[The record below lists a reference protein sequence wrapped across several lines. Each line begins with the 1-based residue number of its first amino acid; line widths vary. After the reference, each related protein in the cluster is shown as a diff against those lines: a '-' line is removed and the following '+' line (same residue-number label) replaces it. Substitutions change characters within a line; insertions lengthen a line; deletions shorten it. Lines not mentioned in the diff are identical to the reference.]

1 MKMIKIGIIT
11 FGLSLGIALAT
22 DQTSYTIPS
31 ALGFEFQRLNNCGP
45 VTAKMA
51 LSLLGVNV
59 TQAEAAAALKGS
71 YPDRNVTTPE
81 LAAYL
86 QANGFN
92 TVRRWLITPDLV
104 RRLVQANFPMILH
117 QQQKLDDDI
126 GHFRIAY
133 GYTANSLLFGDS
145 MFGGQF
151 RLTDSAFN
159 TLTKPYSGEYLIAYR
174 PEQAKQLEDILG
186 SDWSKFSNIK
196 RLATL
201 AKSRLNKAPD
211 DAYAWWGLGQ
221 SLLFQGM
228 IQPAAN
234 AFNQADQLGL
244 SKKHYWYQHDAFEA
258 WNKAGLYQKTIRV
271 AATALKAYANS
282 RELNTY
288 YGNALERVGQFRKAL
303 AAFKAAY
310 TEDTRSVYLK
320 NAIARL
326 SQRINAQ

>member
-1 MKMIKIGIIT
+1 MKMIKISISI
-11 FGLSLGIALAT
+11 LGIVLGMAAAT
-22 DQTSYTIPS
+22 DQASYTIPS
-31 ALGFEFQRLNNCGP
+31 ALGFEFQKLNNCGP

-86 QANGFN
+86 QANGFR
-92 TVRRWLITPDLV
+92 TVRRWLITPVLV
-104 RRLVQANFPMILH
+104 RRLVQANFPVILH
-117 QQQKLDDDI
+117 QQQKLTDDI
-126 GHFRIAY
+126 GHFRVAY

-145 MFGGQF
+145 MFGGKF

-159 TLTKPYSGEYLIAYR
+159 TLAKPYSGEYLIAYR
-174 PEQAKQLEDILG
+174 PERAKQLEDVLG
-186 SDWSKFSNIK
+186 GDWNKFSNIK

-201 AKSRLNKAPD
+201 AKSRLKKVPND
-211 DAYAWWGLGQ
+211 SYAWWGLGQ

-234 AFNQADQLGL
+234 AFNQADKLGL

-271 AATALKAYANS
+271 AAAALKAYANS

-288 YGNALERVGQFRKAL
+288 YGIALEQVGQFRKAL
-303 AAFKAAY
+303 AAFQAAY
-310 TEDTRSVYLK
+310 TEDTRSPYLR
-320 NAIARL
+320 NAITRL
-326 SQRINAQ
+326 SKEVKTL